1 MVAPTSLQEVSF
13 LTKMDGFGLFWSAA
27 KRCSA
32 DMGCDLE
39 AGARGIGA
47 RHFASPDHTAGRAV
61 G

>member
-1 MVAPTSLQEVSF
+1 MAPTSIQEVSF
-13 LTKMDGFGLFWSAA
+13 LTKMDGFRLFWSAA

-32 DMGCDLE
+32 DMGCNLE

-47 RHFASPDHTAGRAV
+47 RHFGRPDHTTGRAV

>member
-1 MVAPTSLQEVSF
+1 MAPTSIQEVSF
-13 LTKMDGFGLFWSAA
+13 LTKTDGFGLFWSAA

-32 DMGCDLE
+32 NMGCDLE

-47 RHFASPDHTAGRAV
+47 RHFGRPDQTTGRAV